1 MKEFCSI
8 GTTTDD
14 QIQKDEKVV
23 QIRNLFLK
31 PRNKKRKNKSKMK
44 KVWMPKVQVPIAC
57 ERIEKVEVKHVQ
69 RISDS
74 HLSSVKNVRSWK
86 EKKREFC
93 WFNEIYGNFCFPTK
107 KRVLFSEDDRF
118 SSNKWVCK
126 KPTSKL
132 NLKWVPKVP

>member
-31 PRNKKRKNKSKMK
+31 LRNQKRRKKKRKNKSKMK

-86 EKKREFC
+86 EKKREFG
-93 WFNEIYGNFCFPTK
+93 WFNEIFVFQLRSGYYFQRMIDFLQISGCARNQ
-107 KRVLFSEDDRF
+107 LQS
-118 SSNKWVCK
+118 
-126 KPTSKL
+126 
-132 NLKWVPKVP
+132 